1 MRAKKRLLIIGL
13 SIILLV
19 ALSYVQFCSARH
31 YREAINAG
39 YEAQEIYYPQAWMS
53 FVGFAY
59 IFLVLNQNISNERK
73 KLKILL
79 RFYTA
84 VCFFG
89 SIGGFIM
96 GVCLHWF

>member
-1 MRAKKRLLIIGL
+1 MSAKKRLLIIVL

-19 ALSYVQFCSARH
+19 ALIYVQFCSARH

-39 YEAQEIYYPQAWMS
+39 YEVQEIYYPQVWMS
-53 FVGFAY
+53 VVGFAY
-59 IFLVLNQNISNERK
+59 IFLALNQNISSERK

-79 RFYTA
+79 YFYTT
-84 VCFFG
+84 VCFIG